1 MNTIRSMASLV
12 AVAALAI
19 GVAGAAENSA
29 PAAQRPA
36 MAHRGGFD
44 GAGLESGPGFR
55 FHRVLESLNL
65 SADQQARI
73 KAIFEQ
79 ARPRLQALHESG
91 HANRE
96 QLATT
101 PPTDPSYAGM
111 VAQAKVHAGDL
122 IQATSELWSQV
133 YGVLTPAQREQIP
146 NIVAAEQSRR
156 DARREEWKQRR
167 AAQ

>member
-1 MNTIRSMASLV
+1 MNTIRSIASLV
-12 AVAALAI
+12 AMAALTI
-19 GVAGAAENSA
+19 GVAGAAGTPA
-29 PAAQRPA
+29 PTAQRPA

-44 GAGLESGPGFR
+44 GAGMEGGPGFR
-55 FHRVLESLNL
+55 FHRVLESLDL

-101 PPTDPSYAGM
+101 PPTDPGYAGM

-122 IQATSELWSQV
+122 IEATSELWTQV

-167 AAQ
+167 SAQ